1 MQKQDIFLKI
11 KVHFVLYYKYYSY
24 LCNTEKEI
32 KDRITYHKSRFY
44 FLLGWMF
51 NLKYKIMEVLL
62 NLQNKNVTLNA
73 VDVAPEGTNCCN
85 RLKVH
90 FDVFQETAEKAA
102 IIRLSAANSF
112 ELIHYQDKHIAL
124 LIPFD
129 RIQRI
134 SY

>member
-62 NLQNKNVTLNA
+62 NLQNKNVKLNA
-73 VDVAPEGTNCCN
+73 VHVAPEGTNCFKKQ
-85 RLKVH
+85 RK
-90 FDVFQETAEKAA
+90 KP
-102 IIRLSAANSF
+102 
-112 ELIHYQDKHIAL
+112 L
-124 LIPFD
+124 L
-129 RIQRI
+129 
-134 SY
+134 